1 MRARQISVGTQLPAT
16 ANVLRHLLAA
26 LVMAWHGTTRI
37 ADADAHNL
45 LKTIVK
51 RITKILISR
60 PASVSHL
67 TFKLW
72 FEQLKNLR
80 LVFTSDEVRVG
91 VVRALI
97 IVKVKTLSR
106 KRNHK
111 LDGIGVRRIGTFP
124 FSQGQVREGYLK
136 SLKVSI
142 WASSPEKY
150 FSFFYLQFTQ
160 LTCLP
165 LSSQ

>member
-1 MRARQISVGTQLPAT
+1 M
-16 ANVLRHLLAA
+16 RHLLVAV
-26 LVMAWHGTTRI
+26 VMAWHGTTRI
-37 ADADAHNL
+37 VDAAAHNL
-45 LKTIVK
+45 LETIVK

-60 PASVSHL
+60 AASVSQL

-97 IVKVKTLSR
+97 IVKVKNLSR

-111 LDGIGVRRIGTFP
+111 LDGVGVRRIGTFP
-124 FSQGQVREGYLK
+124 ISKKPQGFNLSFLARK
-136 SLKVSI
+136 TTFK
-142 WASSPEKY
+142 
-150 FSFFYLQFTQ
+150 FFYLQFKQ

-165 LSSQ
+165 CHWGLSSSVVRASD

>member
-1 MRARQISVGTQLPAT
+1 M
-16 ANVLRHLLAA
+16 RHLLAA

-37 ADADAHNL
+37 ADAAAYNL
-45 LKTIVK
+45 LKTIVI
-51 RITKILISR
+51 RITKILIPR
-60 PASVSHL
+60 TANVSPVA
-67 TFKLW
+67 FKLW

-80 LVFTSDEVRVG
+80 LVFTSDKVRVG
-91 VVRALI
+91 VVRALM

-106 KRNHK
+106 KRSHK
-111 LDGIGVRRIGTFP
+111 HDGIRVRRIGTFP
-124 FSQGQVREGYLK
+124 FSQGQVREGVHII
-136 SLKVSI
+136 SPKVSI

-160 LTCLP
+160 WTCLP